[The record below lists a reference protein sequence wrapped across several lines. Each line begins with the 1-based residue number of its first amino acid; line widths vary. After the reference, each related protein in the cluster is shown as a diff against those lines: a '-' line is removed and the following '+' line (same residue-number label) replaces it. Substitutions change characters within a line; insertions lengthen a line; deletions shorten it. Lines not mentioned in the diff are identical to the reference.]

1 MMMYAQIAAGATI
14 IVFLVALLGYQRRRR
29 LSLQNELKLIGRLHH
44 HSVEYELVLK
54 TMHLA
59 TWRLD
64 VSSEVLALDNDFR
77 LQTDDLGFRSDI
89 HLSELIQRVEPEDRQ
104 EVERCFNEISKGIIE
119 DLHVQFRF
127 QLPTLDSS
135 VWTEVY
141 ATVAERL
148 PDGGVKSVV
157 GTMQNIARRKQLES
171 ELILARNKAEESDRL
186 KSAFLANISHEIHTP
201 LNTIVGFSD
210 ILPMASSE
218 EERQNMVNII
228 HENNEKLLRIF
239 SDIVNLSTVEA
250 NEESKPIALSDVDV
264 TALLDKLHQSYVHR
278 NSNANLRILCDQAAG
293 AITISSDEESLTT
306 ILGHFLDNALK
317 FTERGIVTLGSK
329 FMGDDMLRL
338 YVKDTGPGIP
348 VADRER
354 IFERF
359 VKLNDFIQGMGLGLS
374 VSRML
379 AYRIGAS
386 LGVESEE
393 GRGSIFWINLPLGKN
408 K

>member
-89 HLSELIQRVEPEDRQ
+89 HLSELIQRVKPEDRQ

-157 GTMQNIARRKQLES
+157 GTIQNIARRKQLES

-201 LNTIVGFSD
+201 LNAIVGFSD

>member
-127 QLPTLDSS
+127 QLPTLDRS

-157 GTMQNIARRKQLES
+157 GTIQNIARRKQLES

-201 LNTIVGFSD
+201 LNAIVGFSD

>member
-201 LNTIVGFSD
+201 LNAIGGFSD

-278 NSNANLRILCDQAAG
+278 SSNANLRILCDQAAG

-393 GRGSIFWINLPLGKN
+393 GRGSIFWIDLPLGKN

>member
-1 MMMYAQIAAGATI
+1 MMYAQIAAGATI

-89 HLSELIQRVEPEDRQ
+89 HLSELIQRVKPEDRQ

-127 QLPTLDSS
+127 QLPTLDRS

-201 LNTIVGFSD
+201 LNAIVGFSD

>member
-1 MMMYAQIAAGATI
+1 MMYAQIAAGATM

-201 LNTIVGFSD
+201 LNAIVGFSD

-393 GRGSIFWINLPLGKN
+393 GRGSIFWIDLPLGKN

>member
-1 MMMYAQIAAGATI
+1 MYAQIAAGATI

-157 GTMQNIARRKQLES
+157 GTIQNIARRKQLES

-201 LNTIVGFSD
+201 LNAIVGFSD

-278 NSNANLRILCDQAAG
+278 SSNANLRILCDQAAG
-293 AITISSDEESLTT
+293 AIIISSDEESLTT

-393 GRGSIFWINLPLGKN
+393 GRGSIFWIDLPLGKN

>member
-201 LNTIVGFSD
+201 LNAIVGFSD

-278 NSNANLRILCDQAAG
+278 SSNANLRILCDQAAG

>member
-1 MMMYAQIAAGATI
+1 MMYAQIAAGATI

-127 QLPTLDSS
+127 QLPTLDRS

-201 LNTIVGFSD
+201 LNAIVGFSD

-278 NSNANLRILCDQAAG
+278 SSNANLRILCDQAAG

>member
-1 MMMYAQIAAGATI
+1 MMYAQIAAGATM

-64 VSSEVLALDNDFR
+64 VSSEVFALDNDFR

-89 HLSELIQRVEPEDRQ
+89 HLSELIRRVEPEDRQ

-201 LNTIVGFSD
+201 LNAIVGFSD

-239 SDIVNLSTVEA
+239 SDIVNLSTIEA

-278 NSNANLRILCDQAAG
+278 NSNTNLRILCDQAAG

>member
-1 MMMYAQIAAGATI
+1 MMYAQIAAGATI

-127 QLPTLDSS
+127 QLPTLDRS

-157 GTMQNIARRKQLES
+157 GTIQNIARRKQLES

-201 LNTIVGFSD
+201 LNAIVGFSD

-278 NSNANLRILCDQAAG
+278 SSNANLRILCDQAAG

>member
-201 LNTIVGFSD
+201 LNAIVGFSD

-239 SDIVNLSTVEA
+239 SDIVNLSTIEA

>member
-1 MMMYAQIAAGATI
+1 MMYAQIAAGATI

-157 GTMQNIARRKQLES
+157 GTIQNIARRKQLES

-201 LNTIVGFSD
+201 LNAIVGFSD

-278 NSNANLRILCDQAAG
+278 SSNANLRILCDQAAG

>member
-1 MMMYAQIAAGATI
+1 MMYAQIAAGATI

-157 GTMQNIARRKQLES
+157 GTIQNIARRKQLES

-201 LNTIVGFSD
+201 LNAIVGFSD

>member
-201 LNTIVGFSD
+201 LNAIVGFSD

-393 GRGSIFWINLPLGKN
+393 GRGSIFWIDLPLGKN

>member
-201 LNTIVGFSD
+201 LNAIVGFSD

-278 NSNANLRILCDQAAG
+278 SSDANLRILCDQAAG

-393 GRGSIFWINLPLGKN
+393 GRGSIFWIDLPLGKN

>member
-1 MMMYAQIAAGATI
+1 MYAQIAAGATI

-157 GTMQNIARRKQLES
+157 GTIQNIARRKQLES

-201 LNTIVGFSD
+201 LNAIVGFSD

-278 NSNANLRILCDQAAG
+278 SSNANLRILCDQAAG

-393 GRGSIFWINLPLGKN
+393 GRGSIFWIDLPLGKN

>member
-1 MMMYAQIAAGATI
+1 MMMYAQIAVGATL

-64 VSSEVLALDNDFR
+64 VSSEVFALDNDFR

-89 HLSELIQRVEPEDRQ
+89 HLSELIRRVEPEDRQ
-104 EVERCFNEISKGIIE
+104 EVERCFNEISKGVIE

-157 GTMQNIARRKQLES
+157 GTIQNIARRKQLES

-201 LNTIVGFSD
+201 LNAIVGFSD

-278 NSNANLRILCDQAAG
+278 SSNANLRILCDQAAG

>member
-1 MMMYAQIAAGATI
+1 MMMYAQIAAGATM

-201 LNTIVGFSD
+201 LNAIVGFSD

-278 NSNANLRILCDQAAG
+278 SSNANLRILCDQAAG

-393 GRGSIFWINLPLGKN
+393 GRGSIFWIDLPLGKN

>member
-1 MMMYAQIAAGATI
+1 MYAQIAAGATM

-157 GTMQNIARRKQLES
+157 GTIQNIARRKQLES

-201 LNTIVGFSD
+201 LNAIVGFSD

>member
-157 GTMQNIARRKQLES
+157 GTIQNIARRKQLES

-201 LNTIVGFSD
+201 LNAIVGFSD

-393 GRGSIFWINLPLGKN
+393 GRGSIFWIDLPLGKN

>member
-1 MMMYAQIAAGATI
+1 MYAQIAAGATI

-89 HLSELIQRVEPEDRQ
+89 HLSELIRRVVPEDRQ

-201 LNTIVGFSD
+201 LNAIVGFSD

>member
-1 MMMYAQIAAGATI
+1 MMYAQIAAGATI

-89 HLSELIQRVEPEDRQ
+89 HLSELIQRVKPEDRQ

-127 QLPTLDSS
+127 QLPTLDRS

-201 LNTIVGFSD
+201 LNAIVGFSD

-393 GRGSIFWINLPLGKN
+393 GRGSIFWIDLPLGKN

>member
-1 MMMYAQIAAGATI
+1 MMYAQIAAGATM

-64 VSSEVLALDNDFR
+64 VSSEVFALDNDFR

-89 HLSELIQRVEPEDRQ
+89 HLSELIRRVEPEDRQ

-201 LNTIVGFSD
+201 LNAIVGFSD

>member
-1 MMMYAQIAAGATI
+1 MMYAQIAAGATI

-89 HLSELIQRVEPEDRQ
+89 HLSELIQRVKPEDRQ

-157 GTMQNIARRKQLES
+157 GTIQNIARRKQLES

-201 LNTIVGFSD
+201 LNAIVGFSD

>member
-127 QLPTLDSS
+127 QLPTLDRS

-201 LNTIVGFSD
+201 LNAIVGFSD

-278 NSNANLRILCDQAAG
+278 SSNANLRILCDQAAG

>member
-1 MMMYAQIAAGATI
+1 MMMYAQIAAGATM

-89 HLSELIQRVEPEDRQ
+89 HLSELIRRVVPEDRQ

-201 LNTIVGFSD
+201 LNAIVGFSD

-278 NSNANLRILCDQAAG
+278 SSNANLRILCDQAAG

-393 GRGSIFWINLPLGKN
+393 GRGSIFWIDLPLGKN

>member
-157 GTMQNIARRKQLES
+157 GTIQNIARRKQLES

-201 LNTIVGFSD
+201 LNAIVGFSD

-278 NSNANLRILCDQAAG
+278 SSNANLRILCDQAAG

>member
-1 MMMYAQIAAGATI
+1 MMYAQIAAGATI

-157 GTMQNIARRKQLES
+157 GTIQNIARRKQLES

-201 LNTIVGFSD
+201 LNAIVGFSD

-278 NSNANLRILCDQAAG
+278 SSNANLRILCDQAAG

-393 GRGSIFWINLPLGKN
+393 GRGSIFWIDLPLGKN

>member
-89 HLSELIQRVEPEDRQ
+89 HLSELIQRVKPEDRQ

-127 QLPTLDSS
+127 QLPTLDRS

-157 GTMQNIARRKQLES
+157 GTIQNIARRKQLES

-201 LNTIVGFSD
+201 LNAIVGFSD

-278 NSNANLRILCDQAAG
+278 SSNANLRILCDQAAG

>member
-89 HLSELIQRVEPEDRQ
+89 HLSELIQRVKPEDRQ

-157 GTMQNIARRKQLES
+157 GTIQNIARRKQLES

-201 LNTIVGFSD
+201 LNAIVGFSD

-278 NSNANLRILCDQAAG
+278 SSNANLRILCDQAAG

-393 GRGSIFWINLPLGKN
+393 GRGSIFWIDLPLGKN

>member
-1 MMMYAQIAAGATI
+1 MMYAQIAAGATI

-127 QLPTLDSS
+127 QLPTLDRS

-157 GTMQNIARRKQLES
+157 GTIQNIARRKQLES

-201 LNTIVGFSD
+201 LNAIVGFSD

-393 GRGSIFWINLPLGKN
+393 GRGSIFWIDLPLGKN

>member
-157 GTMQNIARRKQLES
+157 GTIQNIARRKQLES

-201 LNTIVGFSD
+201 LNAIVGFSD

-278 NSNANLRILCDQAAG
+278 SSNANLRILCDQAAG

-393 GRGSIFWINLPLGKN
+393 GRGSIFWIDLPLGKN

>member
-201 LNTIVGFSD
+201 LNAIVGFSD

>member
-1 MMMYAQIAAGATI
+1 MMYAQIAAGATM

-89 HLSELIQRVEPEDRQ
+89 HLSELIRRVVPEDRQ

-201 LNTIVGFSD
+201 LNAIVGFSD

-239 SDIVNLSTVEA
+239 SDIVNLSTIEA

-278 NSNANLRILCDQAAG
+278 SSNANLRILCDQAAG

-393 GRGSIFWINLPLGKN
+393 GRGSIFWIDLPLGKN

>member
-1 MMMYAQIAAGATI
+1 MYAQIAAGATI

-89 HLSELIQRVEPEDRQ
+89 HLSELIQRVKPEDRQ

-157 GTMQNIARRKQLES
+157 GTIQNIARRKQLES

-201 LNTIVGFSD
+201 LNAIVGFSD

>member
-1 MMMYAQIAAGATI
+1 MMYAQIAAGATI

-201 LNTIVGFSD
+201 LNAIVGFSD

-278 NSNANLRILCDQAAG
+278 SSNANLRILCDQAAG

-393 GRGSIFWINLPLGKN
+393 GRGSIFWIDLPLGKN

>member
-89 HLSELIQRVEPEDRQ
+89 HLSELIRRVVPEDRQ

-201 LNTIVGFSD
+201 LNAIVGD

-278 NSNANLRILCDQAAG
+278 SSNANLRILCDQAAG

-393 GRGSIFWINLPLGKN
+393 GRGSIFWIDLPLGTN

>member
-1 MMMYAQIAAGATI
+1 MMYAQIAAGATI

-89 HLSELIQRVEPEDRQ
+89 HLSELIQRVKPEDRQ

-157 GTMQNIARRKQLES
+157 GTIQNIARRKQLES

-201 LNTIVGFSD
+201 LNAIVGFSD

-278 NSNANLRILCDQAAG
+278 SSNANLRILCDQAAG

-393 GRGSIFWINLPLGKN
+393 GRGSIFWIDLPLGKN

>member
-89 HLSELIQRVEPEDRQ
+89 HLSELIQRVKPEDRQ

-127 QLPTLDSS
+127 QLPTLDRS

-141 ATVAERL
+141 ATVAERM

-201 LNTIVGFSD
+201 LNAIVGFSD

>member
-1 MMMYAQIAAGATI
+1 MMYAQIAAGATM

-89 HLSELIQRVEPEDRQ
+89 HLSELIRRVVPEDRQ

-201 LNTIVGFSD
+201 LNAIVGFSD